1 MHGPSLL
8 PCGEA
13 AIRATPC
20 AAPCV
25 ARMRPWVLAT
35 TILASSMVFVD
46 GTVANVALPALQE
59 TLGASA
65 RQAQWVIEAYA
76 LMLAA
81 LLLAGGAAGDR
92 FGRRKVFALG
102 TLVFTLASLA
112 CGLAGSINQLIAARA
127 VQGVG
132 GALLVPGSLAI
143 ISASFDEEGR
153 GKAIGTWSAYT
164 SLTAAIGPVLGGFLI
179 DHLSWRAAFLIN
191 IPLGIAVLL
200 LTWRCI
206 PESHAPGRDSRF
218 DWAGALLASL
228 ALGSLVFFLTDG
240 PERGWRS
247 APVLA
252 AVTLAV
258 VAGSL
263 FAVVER
269 GHPAPLLR
277 FSLFRSRDFSG
288 ANLLT
293 LLLYAGLGGGLYFL
307 PLNLIQAQRYTPTE
321 AGATLLPFV
330 AIMFLLSRWSGG
342 VADRYGA
349 RLPLVIGPLVAA
361 AGFALF
367 ALPGLGGSY
376 WSTYF
381 PAVIVLGLGMAITV
395 APLTTTV
402 MNAHGERLAGM
413 ASGINNAVSRVGA
426 VLAIAVLGLVMGA
439 GFGRALDARIEGLEL
454 AAPLEQ
460 AVLAQRDRMGAIV
473 APTDAPPAVRNAV
486 EQAVAASMVS
496 GFRQVML
503 VSAGMAVAGA
513 LFAWIMIA
521 PRRMSG
527 KLNRASRPHELTEK
541 VSTNSQG

>member
-1 MHGPSLL
+1 
-8 PCGEA
+8 
-13 AIRATPC
+13 
-20 AAPCV
+20 
-25 ARMRPWVLAT
+25 MRPWVLAT

-59 TLGASA
+59 KLGASA

-112 CGLAGSINQLIAARA
+112 CGLAGSIGQLVAARA

-143 ISASFDEEGR
+143 ISAAFDKEAR

-164 SLTAAIGPVLGGFLI
+164 SLTAAVGPVLGGFLI
-179 DHLSWRAAFLIN
+179 GHLSWRAAFLIN
-191 IPLGIAVLL
+191 VPLGVAVLL
-200 LTWRCI
+200 LSRRCI
-206 PESHAPGRDSRF
+206 PESRNPGRDARKDRF
-218 DWAGALLASL
+218 DWSGAVLASL
-228 ALGSLVFFLTDG
+228 ALGGLVFCLTEG

-247 APVLA
+247 VAVLIAAMAAAAAGCLFVLA
-252 AVTLAV
+252 
-258 VAGSL
+258 
-263 FAVVER
+263 ER
-269 GHPAPLLR
+269 RHPAPLLR
-277 FSLFRSRDFSG
+277 FSLFRSHDFSG

-307 PLNLIQAQRYTPTE
+307 PLNLIQAQRYTPAQ
-321 AGATLLPFV
+321 AGSTLLPFV

-342 VADRYGA
+342 VADRYGT
-349 RLPLVIGPLVAA
+349 RLPLVIGPLLAA
-361 AGFALF
+361 AGFVLF
-367 ALPGLGGSY
+367 ALPGLGGNY

-381 PAVIVLGLGMAITV
+381 PAAIVLGLGMAITV

-402 MNAHGERLAGM
+402 MNAHGEQLAGM
-413 ASGINNAVSRVGA
+413 ASGVNNAVSRVGA

-439 GFGRALDARIEGLEL
+439 GFGRALDARVERLEL
-454 AAPLEQ
+454 AAPLRQE
-460 AVLAQRDRMGAIV
+460 VLAQRGRMGAIE
-473 APTDAPPAVRNAV
+473 APADAPPSVREAV
-486 EQAVAASMVS
+486 EQAVAVS
-496 GFRQVML
+496 LVAGFRQVMM

-513 LFAWIMIA
+513 LFAWAMIA
-521 PRRMSG
+521 PR
-527 KLNRASRPHELTEK
+527 HK
-541 VSTNSQG
+541 VAGRRQS

>member
-1 MHGPSLL
+1 MHGSPLL
-8 PCGEA
+8 PSGET
-13 AIRATPC
+13 AIRTAPC
-20 AAPCV
+20 AAPCD

-59 TLGASA
+59 TLDASA

-102 TLVFTLASLA
+102 TLLFTLASLA
-112 CGLAGSINQLIAARA
+112 CGLAGSIDQLVTARA

-143 ISASFDEEGR
+143 ISASFGKEER

-164 SLTAAIGPVLGGFLI
+164 SLTAAAGPVLGGFLI
-179 DHLSWRAAFLIN
+179 GHLSWRAAFLIN
-191 IPLGIAVLL
+191 VPLGAVVLL
-200 LTWRCI
+200 LSWCCI
-206 PESHAPGRDSRF
+206 PESRNPGRDDRF

-228 ALGSLVFFLTDG
+228 ALGGLVFFLTEG

-247 APVLA
+247 VPVLA
-252 AVTLAV
+252 AAAV
-258 VAGSL
+258 AATAGGL
-263 FAVVER
+263 FAVAECR
-269 GHPAPLLR
+269 HPAPLLR

-307 PLNLIQAQRYTPTE
+307 PLNLIQAQRYTPAE
-321 AGATLLPFV
+321 AGSTLLPFV

-342 VADRYGA
+342 AGDRYGA

-361 AGFALF
+361 AGFVLF
-367 ALPGLGGSY
+367 ALPGLGGNY

-381 PAVIVLGLGMAITV
+381 PAAIVLGLGMAITV

-402 MNAHGERLAGM
+402 MNAHGEHLAGM
-413 ASGINNAVSRVGA
+413 ASGVNNAVSRVGA
-426 VLAIAVLGLVMGA
+426 ALAIAVLGLVMGA
-439 GFGRALDARIEGLEL
+439 GFGHALDARVERLEL
-454 AAPLEQ
+454 AAPLRQ
-460 AVLAQRDRMGAIV
+460 AVLVQRGRMGAIE
-473 APTDAPPAVRNAV
+473 APTGASPAVREAV
-486 EQAVAASMVS
+486 EQAVAASLVT

-503 VSAGMAVAGA
+503 VSAGMAAVGA
-513 LFAWIMIA
+513 LFAWAMIA
-521 PRRMSG
+521 PKRKSG
-527 KLNRASRPHELTEK
+527 SP
-541 VSTNSQG
+541 